1 MNKTITATPAF
12 FALLTGIAM
21 LVACNTEK
29 VEWVSTTFENPWQA
43 GDVEALTAEVAEAT
57 VLIDPAR
64 TLQTMEGFGTAAS
77 ELSWDSLSALT
88 QDERDVIFRELFA
101 PGEGASFVMAR
112 TPIGASDFALEYYSY
127 DDVEGDFAMEHFS
140 IERDKGYLLPF
151 LHAARNANPNLRV
164 WGSPWCP
171 PAWLKVN
178 KHYANA
184 STRPMARRFEEMR
197 KRRGQLPED
206 TRATGGST
214 FGFNPRRLADN
225 GLDEDKQIREGTDA
239 FTLEPDYLN
248 AYALY
253 FGKYVDAYKEQG
265 IDIFMV
271 MPQNEPNSAQW
282 YPACTWTPNGLKQ
295 FIAVLGP
302 EMKKRGVEVWLG
314 TIERADV
321 SMWDQIV
328 NDPTAGPYIKG
339 LGFQWAGKQALPGM
353 HAEFPELPCYMT
365 EQECG
370 NGANDW
376 KGAMHAWDLM
386 REYITNGCQGYF
398 YWNTSLFEGEAS
410 SWGWNQNS
418 LVTVSRE
425 HKTWRFTP
433 EYYVIKHASHYVTPG
448 AKVIALDGTYEDVLA
463 FVNPDGKV
471 VVLAANQTDDAK
483 PVSFQVAGKKVRT
496 ALLPPNSLNTFVL

>member
-1 MNKTITATPAF
+1 MKTTRTI
-12 FALLTGIAM
+12 ALLLGVAA
-21 LVACNTEK
+21 LFACNTEK

-43 GDVEALTAEVAEAT
+43 GDVATLTAEVTEAT
-57 VLIDPAR
+57 VLIDPVC

-127 DDVEGDFAMEHFS
+127 DDVDGDFAMEHFS

-151 LHAARNANPNLRV
+151 LHAARKANPDLRV

-197 KRRGQLPED
+197 KRREQMPED

-239 FTLEPDYLN
+239 FTLEPEYLN

-265 IDIFMV
+265 IDLFMV

-282 YPACTWTPNGLKQ
+282 YPACTWTPDGLKQ

-302 EMKKRGVEVWLG
+302 EMQKRGVEVWLG

-328 NDPTAGPYIKG
+328 NDPKAGPYIKG

-353 HAEFPELPCYMT
+353 HAEFPDLPCYMT

-398 YWNTSLFEGEAS
+398 YWNTSLFEGESS

-418 LVTVSRE
+418 LVTVNRE
-425 HKTWRFTP
+425 QKTWRFTP
-433 EYYVIKHASHYVTPG
+433 EYYVIKHASHYVAPG
-448 AKVIALDGTYEDVLA
+448 AKVIALDGTYEDALA

-483 PVSFQVAGKKVRT
+483 PVTFQVAGKKACT
-496 ALLPPNSLNTFVL
+496 AFLPANSLNTFVL

>member
-1 MNKTITATPAF
+1 MKISHAF
-12 FALLTGIAM
+12 TLLLSAAALA
-21 LVACNTEK
+21 ACTSEK
-29 VEWVSTTFENPWQA
+29 VEWISTTFENPWVA
-43 GDVEALTAEVAEAT
+43 GDVESLTADAAEAT
-57 VLIDPAR
+57 VVIDPAQ

-77 ELSWDSLSALT
+77 ELSWSSLSVLT
-88 QDERDVIFRELFA
+88 DEERETIFRELFA
-101 PGEGASFVMAR
+101 PGVGASFQMAR

-127 DDVEGDFAMEHFS
+127 DDVDGDFAMEHFS
-140 IERDKGYLLPF
+140 IDRDKNYLLPF
-151 LHAARNANPNLRV
+151 LKSAQKANPALRV

-178 KHYANA
+178 KHYANT
-184 STRPMARRFEEMR
+184 STRPLARRFEEMR
-197 KRRGQLPED
+197 KRQENMED

-214 FGFNPRRLADN
+214 FGFNPASLADN

-239 FTLEPDYLN
+239 FTLEPEYLN

-253 FGKYVDAYKEQG
+253 FGKYVDAYKAEG
-265 IDIFMV
+265 IPIYMV

-282 YPACTWTPNGLKQ
+282 YPACTWTPDGLKQ
-295 FIAVLGP
+295 FIAALGP
-302 EMKKRGVEVWLG
+302 EMQKRGVEVWLG

-328 NDPTAGPYIKG
+328 NDPAAGPYIKG
-339 LGFQWAGKQALPGM
+339 LGFQWAGKEALPGM

-376 KGAMHAWDLM
+376 KGAMHSWDLM
-386 REYITNGCQGYF
+386 REYIANGCQGYF

-418 LVTVSRE
+418 LVTVNRE
-425 HKTWRFTP
+425 NKTWRFTP
-433 EYYVIKHASHYVTPG
+433 EFYIIKHASHYVQPG
-448 AKVIALDGTYEDVLA
+448 AKVVKLSGTFEDALA

-471 VVLAANQTDDAK
+471 VVLAANQTGEAK
-483 PVSFQVAGKKVRT
+483 PVTFQVAGKKART
-496 ALLPPNSLNTFVL
+496 AMLPANSLNTFVL

>member
-1 MNKTITATPAF
+1 MKTNRTI
-12 FALLTGIAM
+12 ALLLGAAA
-21 LVACNTEK
+21 LVACKTEK

-43 GDVEALTAEVAEAT
+43 GDVATLTAEVAEAT
-57 VLIDPAR
+57 VLIDPVR
-64 TLQTMEGFGTAAS
+64 TLHTMEGFGTAAS

-88 QDERDVIFRELFA
+88 EDERDVIFRELFA

-127 DDVEGDFAMEHFS
+127 DDVDGDFAMEHFS

-151 LHAARNANPNLRV
+151 LHAARKANPDLRV

-197 KRRGQLPED
+197 KRREQMPED

-225 GLDEDKQIREGTDA
+225 GLDEEKQIREGTDA
-239 FTLEPDYLN
+239 FTLEPEYLN

-282 YPACTWTPNGLKQ
+282 YPACTWTPDGLKQ

-302 EMKKRGVEVWLG
+302 EMQKRGVEVWLG

-328 NDPTAGPYIKG
+328 NDPKAGSYIKG

-353 HAEFPELPCYMT
+353 HAEFPDLPCYMT

-398 YWNTSLFEGEAS
+398 YWNTSLFEGESS

-418 LVTVSRE
+418 LVTVNRE
-425 HKTWRFTP
+425 QKTWRFTP
-433 EYYVIKHASHYVTPG
+433 EFYIIKHASHYVKAD
-448 AKVIALDGTYEDVLA
+448 AKVVKLDGTYEDALA

-471 VVLAANQTDDAK
+471 VVLAANQTSDAM
-483 PVSFQVAGKKVRT
+483 PVTFQVVGKKART
-496 ALLPPNSLNTFVL
+496 ALLPANSLNTFVL

>member
-1 MNKTITATPAF
+1 MKRFTLILCVGLAA
-12 FALLTGIAM
+12 
-21 LVACNTEK
+21 ACTSSQ
-29 VEWVSTTFENPWQA
+29 VEWVSTTFENPWQEVSVD
-43 GDVEALTAEVAEAT
+43 GITSEPAEQT
-57 VLIDPAR
+57 VIIDLSN

-77 ELSWDSLSALT
+77 ELSWVSLSVLT
-88 QDERDVIFRELFA
+88 DEERDTIFRELFA
-101 PGEGASFVMAR
+101 PGVGASFQMAR

-127 DDVEGDFAMEHFS
+127 DDVDGDFALEHFS
-140 IERDKGYLLPF
+140 IDRDKNYLLPF
-151 LHAARNANPNLRV
+151 LKSAQAANPALRV

-178 KHYANA
+178 KHYANS

-197 KRRGQLPED
+197 KRREAMPED

-214 FGFNPRRLADN
+214 FGFNPQRLSDN

-239 FTLEPDYLN
+239 FTLEPEYLD
-248 AYALY
+248 AYARY
-253 FGKYVDAYKEQG
+253 FGKYVDAYKEEG
-265 IDIFMV
+265 VDIFMV

-302 EMKKRGVEVWLG
+302 EMQKRGVEVWLG

-328 NDPTAGPYIKG
+328 NDPKAGPYIQG
-339 LGFQWAGKQALPGM
+339 MGFQWAGKEALPGM

-376 KGAMHAWDLM
+376 RGAMHSWDLM
-386 REYITNGCQGYF
+386 REYIANGCQGYF

-418 LVTVSRE
+418 LVTVNRGE
-425 HKTWRFTP
+425 KTWRFTP
-433 EYYVIKHASHYVTPG
+433 EFYIIKHASHYVQPG
-448 AKVIALDGTYEDVLA
+448 ARVVGLDGTYKDALA

-471 VVLAANQTDDAK
+471 VVLAANQTGEPL
-483 PVSFQVAGKKVRT
+483 PVSFQIGKKVKT
-496 ALLPPNSLNTFVL
+496 ATLPPNSVNTLVI

>member
-1 MNKTITATPAF
+1 MKTTRTI
-12 FALLTGIAM
+12 ALLLGTAA
-21 LVACNTEK
+21 LVACKTEK

-43 GDVEALTAEVAEAT
+43 GDVTTLTAEVAEAT
-57 VLIDPAR
+57 VLIDPVR
-64 TLQTMEGFGTAAS
+64 TLHTMEGFGTAAS

-88 QDERDVIFRELFA
+88 EDERDVIFRELFA

-127 DDVEGDFAMEHFS
+127 DDVDGDFAMEHFS

-151 LHAARNANPNLRV
+151 LHAARKANPDLRV

-197 KRRGQLPED
+197 KRRERMPED

-253 FGKYVDAYKEQG
+253 FGKYVDAYREQG
-265 IDIFMV
+265 IDLFMV

-282 YPACTWTPNGLKQ
+282 YPACTWTPDGLKQ

-302 EMKKRGVEVWLG
+302 EMQKRGVEVWLG

-328 NDPTAGPYIKG
+328 NDPKAGSYIKG

-353 HAEFPELPCYMT
+353 HAEFPDLPCYMT

-398 YWNTSLFEGEAS
+398 YWNTSLFEGESS

-418 LVTVSRE
+418 LVTVNRE
-425 HKTWRFTP
+425 QKTWRFTP
-433 EYYVIKHASHYVTPG
+433 EYYVIKHASHYVAPG
-448 AKVIALDGTYEDVLA
+448 AKVIALDGTYEDALA

-471 VVLAANQTDDAK
+471 VVLAANQTDETK
-483 PVSFQVAGKKVRT
+483 PVTFQMAGKKACT
-496 ALLPPNSLNTFVL
+496 ALLPANSLNTFVL

>member
-1 MNKTITATPAF
+1 MKTTRTI
-12 FALLTGIAM
+12 ALLLGAAA
-21 LVACNTEK
+21 LVACKTEK

-43 GDVEALTAEVAEAT
+43 GDVATLTAEVAEAT
-57 VLIDPAR
+57 VLIDPVR
-64 TLQTMEGFGTAAS
+64 TLHTMEGFGTAAS

-88 QDERDVIFRELFA
+88 EDERDVIFRELFA

-127 DDVEGDFAMEHFS
+127 DDVDGDFSMEHFS

-151 LHAARNANPNLRV
+151 LHAARKANPDLRV

-197 KRRGQLPED
+197 KRREQMPED

-239 FTLEPDYLN
+239 FTLEPEYLN

-282 YPACTWTPNGLKQ
+282 YPACTWTPDGLKQ

-302 EMKKRGVEVWLG
+302 EMQKRGVEVWLG

-328 NDPTAGPYIKG
+328 NDPKAGSYIKG

-353 HAEFPELPCYMT
+353 HAEFPDLPCYMT

-398 YWNTSLFEGEAS
+398 YWNTSLFEGESS

-418 LVTVSRE
+418 LVTVNRE
-425 HKTWRFTP
+425 QKTWRFTP
-433 EYYVIKHASHYVTPG
+433 EYYIIKHASHYVAPG
-448 AKVIALDGTYEDVLA
+448 AKVLTLDGTYADALA

-471 VVLAANQTDDAK
+471 VVLAANQTDETK
-483 PVSFQVAGKKVRT
+483 PVTFRVAGKRTRT
-496 ALLPPNSLNTFVL
+496 ALLPANSLNTFVL

>member
-1 MNKTITATPAF
+1 MKTTRTI
-12 FALLTGIAM
+12 ALLLGVAA
-21 LVACNTEK
+21 LVACKTEK

-43 GDVEALTAEVAEAT
+43 GDVATLTAEVAEAT
-57 VLIDPAR
+57 VLIDPVR

-418 LVTVSRE
+418 LVTVNRE
-425 HKTWRFTP
+425 QKTWRFTP
-433 EYYVIKHASHYVTPG
+433 EYYIIKHASHFVAPG
-448 AKVIALDGTYEDVLA
+448 AKVVALDGTYEDALA

-483 PVSFQVAGKKVRT
+483 PVSFQVAGKKART